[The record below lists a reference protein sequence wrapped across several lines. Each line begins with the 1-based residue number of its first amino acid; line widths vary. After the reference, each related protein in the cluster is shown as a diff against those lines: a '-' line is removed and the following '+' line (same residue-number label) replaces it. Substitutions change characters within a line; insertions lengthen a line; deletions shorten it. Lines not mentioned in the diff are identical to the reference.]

1 MSMGFISPALQTLEH
16 AIAGVT
22 GREIA
27 FGIAIFV
34 LSLAGSFGVAA
45 FVLCRLPEDY
55 LRRHEGAFVQD
66 GRPLWQRA
74 LRVVGKNLLGGL
86 LVALGI
92 VLSLPGVPGQGALT
106 ILTGVLLLD
115 IPGKKALERW
125 LFQKPSVFRTIN
137 RLRARFGR
145 PDLLPADNEG

>member
-1 MSMGFISPALQTLEH
+1 MSMGFISPGLHTVEH

-34 LSLAGSFGVAA
+34 LSLIGSLAVAA

-55 LRRHEGAFVQD
+55 LRRDESAFVQD
-66 GRPLWQRA
+66 GRPLWKRA
-74 LRVVGKNLLGGL
+74 LIVVGKNLLGGL
-86 LVALGI
+86 LVVLGI
-92 VLSLPGVPGQGALT
+92 VLSLPGVPGQGVLT

-125 LFQKPSVFRTIN
+125 LFKKPSVLRAIN

-145 PDLLPADNEG
+145 PALLPAESDG